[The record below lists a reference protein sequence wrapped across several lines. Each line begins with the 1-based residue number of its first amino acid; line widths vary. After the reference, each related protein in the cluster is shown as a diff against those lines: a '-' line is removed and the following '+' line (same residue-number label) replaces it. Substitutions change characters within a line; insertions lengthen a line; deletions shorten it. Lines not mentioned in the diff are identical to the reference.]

1 MRDPGDLARLAL
13 FSIFGIVINQV
24 CFIEGLARTTP
35 THSSLIVTTIPVWTL
50 ILAVLLGKERLR
62 PRKAIASVVAFVG
75 VLLVIRP
82 GWGTVSAESLLGDTL
97 TLINAAS
104 FALFL
109 VISRPLLARLDPL
122 VATTA
127 LFAFGSLAM
136 AVVGLPELLTVT
148 PASVS
153 SHIWWLGAFIV
164 LMPTVGAYVIQAW
177 ALARVESSVVA
188 FFIFLQPVIAT
199 GLSVTLLHERPGW
212 PVLVG
217 ALLIF
222 AGVGI
227 TLSRSRSGRRNA
239 GDDATDQGTGSPG

>member
-1 MRDPGDLARLAL
+1 
-13 FSIFGIVINQV
+13 
-24 CFIEGLARTTP
+24 
-35 THSSLIVTTIPVWTL
+35 VT
-50 ILAVLLGKERLR
+50 
-62 PRKAIASVVAFVG
+62 
-75 VLLVIRP
+75 RP

-136 AVVGLPELLTVT
+136 AVLGLPELRTIE
-148 PASVS
+148 PAAVS
-153 SHIWWLGAFIV
+153 PHIWWLGAFIV

-199 GLSVTLLHERPGW
+199 GLSVVLLGERPGW

-227 TLSRSRSGRRNA
+227 TLSRSRRAGR
-239 GDDATDQGTGSPG
+239 DQEAGSPGCSG